1 MTKTLHIKPEL
12 RQLDPERL
20 ARITTGAIKSLWE
33 RGYGLPVRLVRRH
46 NRKDEV
52 TLPSNVAREL
62 SVVAGSEAVLCR
74 TAAPGML
81 DMADVSVLDEKDWD
95 GRPILGEVVEW
106 IKIRWDTDGFVI
118 TINKGAK
125 AVMGEVVGRFVEYGL
140 TDYPGKVTVKVV
152 GAGEVSAGTNKVL
165 TEGLWW
171 WPRLVEDCTGA
182 WLDGFEPFAEAMAEL
197 ILPPQYATRD
207 PRNMARVDAVNEVM
221 METADLQ
228 AELRR
233 SKQWSCLS

>member
-1 MTKTLHIKPEL
+1 MTKTLHIKPKL
-12 RQLDPERL
+12 RPLDPERL
-20 ARITTGAIKSLWE
+20 ARITAGAIKSLWK
-33 RGYGLPVRLVRRH
+33 RGFGLPVRLVRRH

-118 TINKGAK
+118 TITKGAK

-140 TDYPGKVTVKVV
+140 TDYPGKVTVKAV
-152 GAGEVSAGTNKVL
+152 GTGEVSAGTNKML
-165 TEGLWW
+165 TKGLWW
-171 WPRLVEDCTGA
+171 WPPRIEDCTGA
-182 WLDGFEPFAEAMAEL
+182 WLDGFEPFAEAMADL
-197 ILPPQYATRD
+197 TLPPQYATRD
-207 PRNMARVDAVNEVM
+207 PRNMARVAAVNEVM

-233 SKQWSCLS
+233 SKK